1 MRRRAARIPETVQI
15 VDLTHDGRGVA
26 RTDGKTLFV
35 DGALPGETVEAV
47 RLRKRRNHDEGR

>member
-1 MRRRAARIPETVQI
+1 MSRRSKRPPETVDI

-35 DGALPGETVEAV
+35 NIQYPGMTLAIT
-47 RLRKRRNHDEGR
+47 GPWPG